1 MAKKAILAKLDLSDG
16 GGGGRGRSGFYSN
29 EDYDDEGVCC
39 SRSPAW
45 NNSSFS
51 SSINKKTKSSTN
63 CSFAPLRNFTSSS
76 TANVSPSAKP
86 RNDRGDLHQQLPG
99 YQGGRQQPFVIPT
112 TVAATTVS
120 SGTAIAGSNTATI
133 RPSSCGSQVG
143 SVSND
148 STAAVGGGGATTATT
163 DRDGDIG
170 DVEVKYLTLALEGLS
185 CKARD
190 GQQLNERT
198 NSKGIFGTYRAYLK
212 QDSTPLWRA
221 DHLNTTNTQN
231 EDPIVMQ
238 HLLNRFEANVLQLYH
253 DEKKKKVSRDDHQFS
268 ALYRAMEQDLS
279 FVQNKDLQ
287 LAFLRTDNHDPNKAA
302 RRYKEFFEVKMELFG
317 SAKLTKHITL
327 VDDFDSDDIESL
339 TNASIQL
346 LPLQDCDGRHVL
358 ISLPGN
364 EKYKTPENLVCTL

>member
-1 MAKKAILAKLDLSDG
+1 M
-16 GGGGRGRSGFYSN
+16 
-29 EDYDDEGVCC
+29 
-39 SRSPAW
+39 
-45 NNSSFS
+45 
-51 SSINKKTKSSTN
+51 
-63 CSFAPLRNFTSSS
+63 FAPLRNFTSSS
-76 TANVSPSAKP
+76 TGTLSPTAKP
-86 RNDRGDLHQQLPG
+86 RKYLDGLQQLPG
-99 YQGGRQQPFVIPT
+99 YQGGRQQPVVVPT
-112 TVAATTVS
+112 DDAATNVS
-120 SGTAIAGSNTATI
+120 SATAIAGSNTA
-133 RPSSCGSQVG
+133 
-143 SVSND
+143 
-148 STAAVGGGGATTATT
+148 GGGATVTA
-163 DRDGDIG
+163 DRDGDIS
-170 DVEVKYLTLALEGLS
+170 DVEVTYLTLALEGLS